1 MILKY
6 GHRKIF
12 SAIPS
17 HPLFAPSN
25 VCEHQIHLEAMY
37 FQSYEPSCSPKVYL
51 NSLIKINDYLFKW
64 LNNIK

>member
-6 GHRKIF
+6 DRRKIF

-25 VCEHQIHLEAMY
+25 VCEHQIRLEAMY
-37 FQSYEPSCSPKVYL
+37 FQSYEPSCSPLVNL
-51 NSLIKINDYLFKW
+51 NSIIKMSDYLFK
-64 LNNIK
+64 